1 MLAILLIVIP
11 LVYPLLTHYETLA
24 SLVLHALN
32 KLSRS
37 FVEAEVKCCN
47 QLYEYINNKTAS
59 ETAIKAAE
67 RRENED
73 NYEFDD
79 IRKRRGNRRQQ
90 MVRGQEGGG
99 GRYGESYEVRRD
111 NEEENKAREVL
122 KWSLSFEEEPKGNK
136 KAPVIEAESKFGLK
150 KYVKRGHMPPIVRRA
165 TYYEKLK
172 ENPPE
177 RFDSFKED
185 ESQSNGSA

>member
-1 MLAILLIVIP
+1 MLAILFIVIP

-32 KLSRS
+32 KLSRA

-47 QLYEYINNKTAS
+47 QLYEYISNKTAS

-79 IRKRRGNRRQQ
+79 IRKRRGNRRQ
-90 MVRGQEGGG
+90 
-99 GRYGESYEVRRD
+99 
-111 NEEENKAREVL
+111 
-122 KWSLSFEEEPKGNK
+122 
-136 KAPVIEAESKFGLK
+136 
-150 KYVKRGHMPPIVRRA
+150 
-165 TYYEKLK
+165 
-172 ENPPE
+172 
-177 RFDSFKED
+177 
-185 ESQSNGSA
+185 

>member
-47 QLYEYINNKTAS
+47 QLYEYISNKTAS

-73 NYEFDD
+73 NYEFED

-90 MVRGQEGGG
+90 MARGQEGGG
-99 GRYGESYEVRRD
+99 GRYGE
-111 NEEENKAREVL
+111 A
-122 KWSLSFEEEPKGNK
+122 
-136 KAPVIEAESKFGLK
+136 
-150 KYVKRGHMPPIVRRA
+150 
-165 TYYEKLK
+165 
-172 ENPPE
+172 
-177 RFDSFKED
+177 
-185 ESQSNGSA
+185 

>member
-47 QLYEYINNKTAS
+47 QLYEYISNKTAS

-73 NYEFDD
+73 NYEFED
-79 IRKRRGNRRQQ
+79 IRKRRGGNRRWQ
-90 MVRGQEGGG
+90 VARGQEGG
-99 GRYGESYEVRRD
+99 RYGEAGED
-111 NEEENKAREVL
+111 NEEESKAREVL
-122 KWSLSFEEEPKGNK
+122 KWSLSIEEEPKGK
-136 KAPVIEAESKFGLK
+136 RRAHGIEAESKVFGLK

-185 ESQSNGSA
+185 DSQSNGSA